1 MSEQNDLPDWL
12 KALRPAES
20 TPPPAEQPDADIP
33 DWLKAMRPGAGGEGP
48 AKTSPPAPSAPMPS
62 APAEQAPAAAAPLP
76 TEPSEF
82 DILREKA
89 TAMPLEVEDER
100 PFSNSAIFQVVN
112 SLKPQQRFIL
122 SLFLFLNVSL
132 LGCFILMILGRISLV
147 R

>member
-12 KALRPAES
+12 KALRPAEGA
-20 TPPPAEQPDADIP
+20 PPPAEQSEAIP
-33 DWLKAMRPGAGGEGP
+33 DWLKAMRPGAASEAPKPG
-48 AKTSPPAPSAPMPS
+48 SPAPAAPAPS
-62 APAEQAPAAAAPLP
+62 APAEQAPAAPAQP
-76 TEPSEF
+76 PSEF

-89 TAMPLEVEDER
+89 TAAPLDIEEER
-100 PFSNSAIFQVVN
+100 PFANSAIFQVVN

-132 LGCFILMILGRISLV
+132 LGCFILMILGRISFA

>member
-20 TPPPAEQPDADIP
+20 APPPAQPSEADIP
-33 DWLKAMRPGAGGEGP
+33 DWLKAMRPGAASEAP
-48 AKTSPPAPSAPMPS
+48 KPSPPPAAPAPS
-62 APAEQAPAAAAPLP
+62 APAEQAPAAPAQPPA
-76 TEPSEF
+76 EPSEF

-89 TAMPLEVEDER
+89 TAAPLDVEEER
-100 PFSNSAIFQVVN
+100 PFSNSAILQVVN

-132 LGCFILMILGRISLV
+132 LGCFILMILGRISFV

>member
-12 KALRPAES
+12 KALRPAENAPS
-20 TPPPAEQPDADIP
+20 PAEQPDADIP
-33 DWLKAMRPGAGGEGP
+33 DWLKAMRPGAGGEAPKSGP
-48 AKTSPPAPSAPMPS
+48 PAPPAPSE
-62 APAEQAPAAAAPLP
+62 PAEQAPAAAAPP
-76 TEPSEF
+76 PAAPSEF
-82 DILREKA
+82 DLLREKA
-89 TAMPLEVEDER
+89 TAAPMEVEDER